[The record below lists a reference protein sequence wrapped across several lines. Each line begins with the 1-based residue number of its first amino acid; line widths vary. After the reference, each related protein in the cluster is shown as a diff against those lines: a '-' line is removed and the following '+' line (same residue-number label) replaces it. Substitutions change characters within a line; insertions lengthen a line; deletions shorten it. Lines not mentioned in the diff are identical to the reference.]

1 MVSTSA
7 VNGGIFRRGQEATD
21 ARLSEGKWLRIPG
34 PTVLHPDVVRAMQGE
49 MVPHRSPEAA
59 DLVGRIATNL
69 KRAHLTEQGV
79 YVWAGTGS
87 AGWEASIVNL
97 LSPGDR
103 IVVTVTGDFGD
114 RYAKTAVKFGLDVY
128 RLDVEWGT
136 AVTADMLAQ
145 AFEDHGP
152 FKAAFI
158 THNETSTGLTNPL
171 AELAKVARAN
181 DALVVVDAV
190 SSAAAIP
197 LKVDEWDLD
206 WVLSG
211 SQKAW
216 MCPPG
221 LMISAV
227 SDRAMAA
234 SQTAGFPRFFW
245 DVQAMAAATAAR
257 TTPVTPA
264 LSLLYG
270 LDAALIAM
278 LDEGMEQIWNRHARL
293 GDVIR
298 NGLTE
303 IGLELLA
310 DPAYASD
317 SITAFR
323 PPAGVTATEFHDKL
337 RASSGI
343 EIAIGQGH
351 LAQSL
356 LRLGHMGY
364 VEQPELDATLEA
376 IAKIV

>member
-1 MVSTSA
+1 
-7 VNGGIFRRGQEATD
+7 
-21 ARLSEGKWLRIPG
+21 
-34 PTVLHPDVVRAMQGE
+34 
-49 MVPHRSPEAA
+49 
-59 DLVGRIATNL
+59 
-69 KRAHLTEQGV
+69 
-79 YVWAGTGS
+79 
-87 AGWEASIVNL
+87 GWEASIVNL

-114 RYAKTAVKFGLDVY
+114 RYAKTAAKLGLEVF

-136 AVTADMLAQ
+136 AVTAEMLAR
-145 AFEDHGP
+145 AFDEHGP

-171 AELAKVARAN
+171 PELAKVAREN

-234 SQTAGFPRFFW
+234 SEKTGFPRFFW
-245 DVQAMAAATAAR
+245 DVQTMAAATAAR

-278 LDEGMEQIWNRHARL
+278 LDEGMEQIWARHARL
-293 GDVIR
+293 GDVVR
-298 NGLTE
+298 KGLTE

-323 PPAGVTATEFHDKL
+323 PPAGVTSTEFHDRL
-337 RASSGI
+337 RATSGI